1 MEWRAVSTIPI
12 NRVGKEIPEW
22 RALYLAALFETDK
35 NRLPVRINHAE
46 RALVQRE
53 RELFTASM
61 AAAEK
66 TAVNNALHA
75 LHALR
80 MCLGLAA

>member
-1 MEWRAVSTIPI
+1 MSTLSIHRVSQ
-12 NRVGKEIPEW
+12 EIPEW

-53 RELFTASM
+53 RELYTASTG
-61 AAAEK
+61 AAEK

-80 MCLGLAA
+80 MCLELAA

>member
-1 MEWRAVSTIPI
+1 MSAVPI
-12 NRVGKEIPEW
+12 SRGREKAPEW
-22 RALYLAALFETDK
+22 RDLYLAALFETDK

-53 RELFTASM
+53 RELF
-61 AAAEK
+61 AATTGGPEK

-80 MCLGLAA
+80 MCMGLAA

>member
-1 MEWRAVSTIPI
+1 MSTISI
-12 NRVGKEIPEW
+12 NRISKEAPEW

-35 NRLPVRINHAE
+35 NRLPVRIHHAE

-53 RELFTASM
+53 RELYAASTG
-61 AAAEK
+61 AAEK

-80 MCLGLAA
+80 MCLELAA